1 MARILMR
8 VPKTAKRGEII
19 EIRALIAHSME
30 PGYRRSRTGQPVPRD
45 IITQFVATYN
55 GEAIFEARLYPAIAA
70 NPYVTFFT
78 EATETGTIELT
89 WRGDNGFHASRS
101 SSIQVT

>member
-8 VPKTAKRGEII
+8 IPKSAKRGEVI
-19 EIRALIAHSME
+19 EIRALIAHRME
-30 PGYRRSRTGQPVPRD
+30 PGYRRAPTGQRIPQD
-45 IITQFVATYN
+45 IITHFVATYN

-78 EATETGTIELT
+78 EATESGTIELT
-89 WRGDNGFHASRS
+89 WRGDNGFQASRS
-101 SSIQVT
+101 GNIQVT